1 MPACAKDG
9 NNCSGHGGYPP
20 RLNTSSSPTVFV
32 NGLGI
37 LRESDTWA
45 SHCNNSPPHDC
56 HTSFLV
62 QGDESGTVFA
72 NSHAVARI
80 GDLISGS
87 GCLSTIVVG
96 SGNVFVGG

>member
-9 NNCSGHGGYPP
+9 NNCSGHGEYPP
-20 RLNTSSSPTVFV
+20 RPNTSSSPTVFV
-32 NGLGI
+32 NGRGI

-45 SHCNNSPPHDC
+45 NHCDNHSHC

-72 NSHAVARI
+72 NSHGVARI
-80 GDLISGS
+80 GDPISGN

-96 SGNVFVGG
+96 SGNVFVGA